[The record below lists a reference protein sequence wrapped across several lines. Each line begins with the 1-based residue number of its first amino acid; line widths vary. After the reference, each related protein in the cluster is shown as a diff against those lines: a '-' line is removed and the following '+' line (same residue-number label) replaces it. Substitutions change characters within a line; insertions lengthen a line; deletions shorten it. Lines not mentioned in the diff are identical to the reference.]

1 MVVGLSGWEVQL
13 NPAPSGPDQSKTGF
27 DSKGGPVTTTDP
39 TTTDTYRKIAARLT
53 MLRPQIDLSKYFAG
67 PNPNVRLYD
76 EKAYIRR
83 QLEKYGVAAAT
94 STLDGVTFLP
104 KDWEDLIKVLRI
116 AKTSDGFDA
125 FAEGKSPEKPS
136 HWALD
141 LSMAA
146 TIGTGF
152 REIWR
157 PKLSDRPLSTRDL
170 PGRHG
175 FGLGRGRG
183 QWSDD
188 YSAQFGKDPQ
198 PQDITSLHFAVAPDR
213 VNVHID
219 ETGFVFEGADGALT
233 VGPNFGHHAVNE
245 LFWKS
250 NPHLP
255 RWAID
260 HIDLILPNSANDFSR
275 FGVSLDIFQRKNFR
289 VTVTGS
295 CGIFGGFECSGTLS
309 VSGTHD
315 LLGSKPRGE
324 R

>member
-1 MVVGLSGWEVQL
+1 
-13 NPAPSGPDQSKTGF
+13 
-27 DSKGGPVTTTDP
+27 VTTTNP

-83 QLEKYGVAAAT
+83 ELEKYGVAAAT

-104 KDWEDLIKVLRI
+104 KDWEDLIKVLRV

-275 FGVSLDIFQRKNFR
+275 FGVSVDIFQRKNFR

-315 LLGSKPRGE
+315 LLGSKPRGA